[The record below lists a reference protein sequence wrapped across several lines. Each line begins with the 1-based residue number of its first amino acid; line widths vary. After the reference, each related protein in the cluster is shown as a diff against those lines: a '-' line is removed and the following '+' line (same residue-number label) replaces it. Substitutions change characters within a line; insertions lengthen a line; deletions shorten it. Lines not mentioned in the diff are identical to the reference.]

1 MAGQKKTTK
10 KSSKKAAKKRRSK
23 TPKGSAPP
31 AADTSDTPPPPTAAS
46 EILGAMRDIK
56 ARREAARQAFQEQ
69 REAIRKT
76 LAEQR
81 RSAMDFLADFR
92 RTLESEEANMVQVA
106 TEQAKAALAALMPP
120 SVRATT
126 EAAPQPQ
133 TPAPPP
139 QAPAPPPAPADH
151 AAGPDPVLGPDQ
163 KFLTALKLVVIH
175 AADTEKL
182 SKEDAELAESV
193 LLDSLKEL
201 ARQQAGAHPDG
212 A

>member
-1 MAGQKKTTK
+1 MAGKKKTTK
-10 KSSKKAAKKRRSK
+10 KSSKKAAKRRRPK
-23 TPKGSAPP
+23 TPKGSAAP
-31 AADTSDTPPPPTAAS
+31 AAEKSDAVPPPTAAS
-46 EILGAMRDIK
+46 EILGAMQDVK

-69 REAIRKT
+69 REVIRKT

-81 RSAMDFLADFR
+81 QSAMDFLADFR

-126 EAAPQPQ
+126 EAAPTPQTPAPQPQ

-139 QAPAPPPAPADH
+139 APADDV
-151 AAGPDPVLGPDQ
+151 AGPDPVLGPDQ
-163 KFLTALKLVVIH
+163 KILTALKLVIMN
-175 AADTEKL
+175 AADPEKL
-182 SKEDAELAESV
+182 SREDADLAEQV

-201 ARQQAGAHPDG
+201 AREQSPAASNSS
-212 A
+212 

>member
-1 MAGQKKTTK
+1 MAGKKKTTK
-10 KSSKKAAKKRRSK
+10 KSSKKAAKTRQPK
-23 TPKGSAPP
+23 TPKESAPP
-31 AADTSDTPPPPTAAS
+31 AADESDTPPPPTAAS
-46 EILGAMRDIK
+46 EILAAMQDVK
-56 ARREAARQAFQEQ
+56 ARREAAQQAFQEQ

-76 LAEQR
+76 LEEQR
-81 RSAMDFLADFR
+81 QSAMDFLADFR
-92 RTLESEEANMVQVA
+92 RTLDTEEANMVQVA

-120 SVRATT
+120 AVRATT

-133 TPAPPP
+133 TSAP
-139 QAPAPPPAPADH
+139 QPAPAEGS
-151 AAGPDPVLGPDQ
+151 AEPDPVLGPDQ

-182 SKEDAELAESV
+182 SKEDAELAEQV

-201 ARQQAGAHPDG
+201 ARQQAGTKPDS